1 MSSRRDFLAEAWR
14 ATGRALAV
22 LSGLGLFGLLRAS
35 DRRPEEVL
43 LDGAEVDRA
52 RKAGGGVVGDLFVLP
67 GDGAPRALSLAC
79 THLGCRVQPVPGGFS
94 CPCHG
99 SRYDAT
105 GRPVAGPARRPLS
118 PVALS
123 PRGEGWVAR
132 S

>member
-14 ATGRALAV
+14 WSGRALAI
-22 LSGLGLFGLLRAS
+22 LSGVGLFGLLRAS
-35 DRRPEEVL
+35 GRRQEEAL

-52 RKAGGGVVGDLFVLP
+52 RRAGGGVVGDLFVLP
-67 GDGAPRALSLAC
+67 GEGPPRALSLAC
-79 THLGCRVQPVPGGFS
+79 THLGCRVRPVDGGFA

-99 SRYDAT
+99 SRYDAG

-123 PRGEGWVAR
+123 ARGEGWVAR